1 MATPGPPPTIKAGI
15 SASLSG
21 QFQTQGRQAL
31 AGLQAWVDDVNQ
43 AGGIRVGPRQR
54 RLELVHLDDG
64 SLAAGAAEAT
74 RRLLDEHGVDLIF
87 GPYSSGLARAA
98 AEVTANRH
106 QVLWNQ
112 GGAYAMN
119 RPERRVV
126 NILTEARHYLFT
138 LPRLVRSADS
148 SASSFAIVR
157 CSAGAF
163 SRSVSEGLG
172 AEARRR
178 GFSQVM
184 CQEFP
189 PCQSDFSPL
198 ADAVIRAN
206 PDLLLVVGRIRHDI
220 AIAQTLVKRWKRK
233 PSSRFAATAVVAAG
247 IARFGA
253 ELGADAEGF
262 IAPSQWEPPAPEI
275 SGQLPDPYFGPTP
288 AQVMKS
294 LSRAGK
300 AAGGLPVDYPM
311 AQAYATGLV
320 AERCVLE
327 VGSLDPA
334 ELWQAAGVLDFHTF
348 FGKFKI
354 HPSLGWQAGH
364 SMPLVQWQQG
374 RKAVIWPPAQ
384 QSGHIILY

>member
-1 MATPGPPPTIKAGI
+1 MATQGPSPTIKAGI

-21 QFQTQGRQAL
+21 QFRTQGRQAL
-31 AGLQAWVDDVNQ
+31 AGLQAWVDDVNR
-43 AGGIRVGPRQR
+43 AGGIKIGPRRR
-54 RLELVHLDDG
+54 RLELVHFDDG

-74 RRLLDEHGVDLIF
+74 RRLLEEHGVELIF

-98 AEVTANRH
+98 AEVTAERH
-106 QVLWNQ
+106 QVMWNH
-112 GGAYAMN
+112 GGADAMN

-126 NILTEARHYLFT
+126 NILTGARHYLLT
-138 LPRLVRSADS
+138 LPRLVRRADA

-172 AEARRR
+172 AEARSR

-184 CQEFP
+184 YQEFP
-189 PCQSDFSPL
+189 PCQSDFSSL
-198 ADAVIRAN
+198 ADEVIRAN

-220 AIAQTLVKRWKRK
+220 AIARSLVNRWKRK
-233 PSSRFAATAVVAAG
+233 PSSRPAATAVVAAG

-253 ELGADAEGF
+253 ELGGDAEGF
-262 IAPSQWEPPAPEI
+262 IAPSQWEPPAPEAC
-275 SGQLPDPYFGPTP
+275 GQLPGPYFGPSP
-288 AQVMKS
+288 AQAMKS
-294 LSRAGK
+294 LSRAGE

-311 AQAYATGLV
+311 AQAYAAGLV

-327 VGSLDPA
+327 AGSLDPA
-334 ELWQAAGVLDFHTF
+334 ALWKAAGELEFHTF
-348 FGKFKI
+348 FGRFKI
-354 HPSLGWQAGH
+354 HPSIGWQAGH

-374 RKAVIWPPAQ
+374 RKVVIWPPAQ
-384 QSGHIILY
+384 QSGSIMLY